1 MNGKQAKAIF
11 LWAIIL
17 YVGSSVAAGIFAKTA
32 IGQDPPI
39 VLPQNPTAARASPG
53 ENSWDEWRNFV
64 LFQLKELS
72 EGQKKIAEKLGSLEI
87 KIAGIA
93 ASVTLITT
101 LVLQYV
107 KNKMGEKRRGK

>member
-1 MNGKQAKAIF
+1 
-11 LWAIIL
+11 
-17 YVGSSVAAGIFAKTA
+17 
-32 IGQDPPI
+32 
-39 VLPQNPTAARASPG
+39 
-53 ENSWDEWRNFV
+53 
-64 LFQLKELS
+64 LS

-101 LVLQYV
+101 LVLQYI